1 MFLMMKHL
9 VAVAKDRLIESLNP
23 LLQEDILAVMEFPLS
38 RAQIKKIVAK
48 VTTTTGKDQQVWIS
62 HSDPEVGKIFVRKRR
77 TELQSG

>member
-1 MFLMMKHL
+1 MFLMMNHL
-9 VAVAKDRLIESLNP
+9 VAVTKDRLIESLNP

-62 HSDPEVGKIFVRKRR
+62 NPDPEVNKIFVRKRR